1 MVEPGSVSPDVMPS
15 TDFPV
20 EQRRALSLA
29 EGTGALG
36 SVWSSRARSWWPE
49 QLGRC

>member
-15 TDFPV
+15 TVFPV